1 MSELLA
7 NHTSLRIGG
16 PARKFVRA
24 TTEEELVNAVKV
36 ADAAGEPVLIIGGGS
51 NVLVADSGFDG
62 TVIRV
67 ETKGNSY
74 HVDACSGGMITVAAG
89 EDWDGFV
96 AWILDKGF
104 AGLETMSG
112 IPGTVGG
119 APIQNIGAYGHEVSE
134 VIARVRTWDRQKNE
148 YKTFSNSECEFSYRS
163 SVFKKNPGRYVII
176 DVTFQLRNGEMSLPI
191 KYKELASYLGV
202 ELEAR
207 VLTSDVRKAVLALR
221 AAKGM
226 LLDAKDHDTWSA
238 GSFFVNPVLSAED
251 AAKLPAEAPRWMQ
264 EDGRVKT
271 SAAWLMENA
280 GIKKGHVHN
289 GAGVSTKHV
298 LALINNGSA
307 TAADITELARSSRSA
322 VKAKFGILLEP
333 EVQFVGLSLE

>member
-1 MSELLA
+1 
-7 NHTSLRIGG
+7 
-16 PARKFVRA
+16 
-24 TTEEELVNAVKV
+24 
-36 ADAAGEPVLIIGGGS
+36 
-51 NVLVADSGFDG
+51 
-62 TVIRV
+62 
-67 ETKGNSY
+67 
-74 HVDACSGGMITVAAG
+74 MITVAAG
-89 EDWDGFV
+89 EDWDQFV
-96 AWILDKGF
+96 AWILEKGF

-134 VIARVRTWDRQKNE
+134 VIARVRTWDRKAGA

-202 ELEAR
+202 ELESR
-207 VLTSDVRKAVLALR
+207 VLVSEVRKAVLALR

-238 GSFFVNPVLSAED
+238 GSFFVNPVLSAEA
-251 AAKLPAEAPRWMQ
+251 AAKLPADAPRWVQ

-280 GIKKGHVHN
+280 GVKKGQIHN
-289 GAGVSTKHV
+289 GAGVSNKHV
-298 LALINNGSA
+298 LALINNGGASA
-307 TAADITELARSSRSA
+307 VDIAELARSARSA
-322 VKAKFGILLEP
+322 VKGKFGIILEP

>member
-1 MSELLA
+1 MELIKKY
-7 NHTSLRIGG
+7 TTLRLGG
-16 PARKFVRA
+16 PAKKLVHVA
-24 TTEEELVNAVKV
+24 TEEELVNAVKA
-36 ADAAGEPVLIIGGGS
+36 ADVAGEEVLIIGGGS
-51 NVLVADSGFDG
+51 NVLVGDEGFNG

-96 AWILDKGF
+96 EWILSKGF

-134 VIARVRTWDRQKNE
+134 VIARVRTWDRKAGA

-202 ELEAR
+202 DLEAR
-207 VLTSDVRKAVLALR
+207 ALVSDVRKAVLALR

-226 LLDAKDHDTWSA
+226 LLDEKDHDTWSA
-238 GSFFVNPVLSAED
+238 GSFFVNPIVSKEI
-251 AAKLPAEAPRWMQ
+251 AATLPADAPVWPQ
-264 EDGRVKT
+264 ADGRIKT

-280 GIKKGHVHN
+280 GMKKGKAHN
-289 GAGVSTKHV
+289 GAAISTKHV
-298 LALINNGSA
+298 LALVNTGSA
-307 TAADITELARSSRSA
+307 TAADIVDIARSARSA
-322 VKAKFGILLEP
+322 VHEKFGITLEP
-333 EVQFVGLSLE
+333 EVQFVGLSL

>member
-1 MSELLA
+1 MELIKKY
-7 NHTSLRIGG
+7 TTLRVGG
-16 PARKFVRA
+16 PAKKLVHVA
-24 TTEEELVNAVKV
+24 TEEELVNAVMA
-36 ADAAGEPVLIIGGGS
+36 ADAAGEEVLIIGGGS
-51 NVLVADSGFDG
+51 NVLVGDEGFNG

-96 AWILDKGF
+96 EWILSKGF

-134 VIARVRTWDRQKNE
+134 VIARVRTWDRKAGA

-202 ELEAR
+202 DLEAR
-207 VLTSDVRKAVLALR
+207 ALVSDVRKAVLALR

-226 LLDAKDHDTWSA
+226 LLDEKDHDTWSA
-238 GSFFVNPVLSAED
+238 GSFFVNPIVSKEI
-251 AAKLPAEAPRWMQ
+251 AATLPADAPRWPQ
-264 EDGRVKT
+264 ADGRIKT

-280 GIKKGHVHN
+280 GMKKGKAHN
-289 GAGVSTKHV
+289 GAAISSKHV
-298 LALINNGSA
+298 LALVNTGSA
-307 TAADITELARSSRSA
+307 TAADIIDIARSARSA
-322 VKAKFGILLEP
+322 VHEKFGITLEP
-333 EVQFVGLSLE
+333 EVQFVGLSL

>member
-7 NHTSLRIGG
+7 KYTSLHIGG
-16 PARKFVRA
+16 PAKKLVHVA
-24 TTEEELVNAVKV
+24 TEEELVSAVKA
-36 ADAAGEPVLIIGGGS
+36 ADAAGEEVLIIGGGS
-51 NVLVADSGFDG
+51 NVLVGDEGFNG

-96 AWILDKGF
+96 EWILNKGF

-134 VIARVRTWDRQKNE
+134 VIARVRTWDRKTGE

-191 KYKELASYLGV
+191 TYKELASYLGV
-202 ELEAR
+202 DLEAR
-207 VLTSDVRKAVLALR
+207 ALVSDVRKAVLALR

-226 LLDAKDHDTWSA
+226 LLDEKDHDTWSA
-238 GSFFVNPVLSAED
+238 GSFFVNPIVSKEI
-251 AAKLPAEAPRWMQ
+251 AATLPADAPRWPQ
-264 EDGRVKT
+264 ADGRIKT

-280 GIKKGHVHN
+280 GMKKGKAHN
-289 GAGVSTKHV
+289 GAAISSKHV
-298 LALINNGSA
+298 LALVNTGSA
-307 TAADITELARSSRSA
+307 TAADIVDIARSARSA
-322 VKAKFGILLEP
+322 VQEKFGITLEP
-333 EVQFVGLSLE
+333 EVQFVGLSL

>member
-1 MSELLA
+1 LISLKDL
-7 NHTSLRIGG
+7 TTLRIGG
-16 PARKFVRA
+16 PAKKFVRA
-24 TTEEELVNAVKV
+24 TTEEELVDAVKA

-51 NVLVADSGFDG
+51 NVLVADEGFAG
-62 TVIRV
+62 TVIHV

-74 HVDACSGGMITVAAG
+74 HVDACSGGMITVSAG
-89 EDWDGFV
+89 ENWDEFV
-96 AWILDKGF
+96 AWILGKGF

-134 VIARVRTWDRQKNE
+134 VIARVRTWDRQKRD

-202 ELEAR
+202 DLEAR

-226 LLDAKDHDTWSA
+226 LLDTKDHDTWSA
-238 GSFFVNPVLSAED
+238 GSFFVNPVLSAAD
-251 AAKLPAEAPRWMQ
+251 AEKLPADAPRWIQ

-280 GIKKGHVHN
+280 GIKKGNAHN
-289 GAGVSTKHV
+289 GAAISTKHV

-307 TAADITELARSSRSA
+307 TAADITELARLARSA
-322 VKAKFGILLEP
+322 VKDKFGILLEP
-333 EVQFVGLSLE
+333 EVQLVGLSLE

>member
-7 NHTSLRIGG
+7 KYTSLHIGG
-16 PARKFVRA
+16 PAKKFVHVA
-24 TTEEELVNAVKV
+24 TEEELVSAVKA
-36 ADAAGEPVLIIGGGS
+36 ADAAGEEVLIIGGGS
-51 NVLVADSGFDG
+51 NVLVGDEGFNG

-89 EDWDGFV
+89 EDWDEFV
-96 AWILDKGF
+96 EWILNKGF

-134 VIARVRTWDRQKNE
+134 VIARVRTWDRKTGE

-191 KYKELASYLGV
+191 TYKELASYLGV
-202 ELEAR
+202 DLEAR
-207 VLTSDVRKAVLALR
+207 ALVSDVRKAVLALR

-226 LLDAKDHDTWSA
+226 LLDEKDHDTWSA
-238 GSFFVNPVLSAED
+238 GSFFVNPIVSKEI
-251 AAKLPAEAPRWMQ
+251 AATLPADAPRWPQ
-264 EDGRVKT
+264 ADGRIKT

-280 GIKKGHVHN
+280 GMKKGKAHN
-289 GAGVSTKHV
+289 GAAISNKHV
-298 LALINNGSA
+298 LALVNTGSA
-307 TAADITELARSSRSA
+307 TAADIVDIARSARSA
-322 VKAKFGILLEP
+322 VQEKFGITLEP
-333 EVQFVGLSLE
+333 EVQFVGLSL

>member
-1 MSELLA
+1 MELIKKY
-7 NHTSLRIGG
+7 TTLRLGG
-16 PARKFVRA
+16 PAKKFVHVA
-24 TTEEELVNAVKV
+24 TEEELVNAVKA
-36 ADAAGEPVLIIGGGS
+36 ADAAGEEVLIIGGGS
-51 NVLVADSGFDG
+51 NVLVGDEGFNG

-96 AWILDKGF
+96 EWILSKGF

-134 VIARVRTWDRQKNE
+134 VIARVRTWDRKAGA

-202 ELEAR
+202 DLEAR
-207 VLTSDVRKAVLALR
+207 ALVSDVRKAVLALR

-226 LLDAKDHDTWSA
+226 LLDEKDHDTWSA
-238 GSFFVNPVLSAED
+238 GSFFVNPIVSKEI
-251 AAKLPAEAPRWMQ
+251 AATLPADAPRWPQ
-264 EDGRVKT
+264 ADGRIKT

-280 GIKKGHVHN
+280 GMKKGKAHN
-289 GAGVSTKHV
+289 GAAISSKHV
-298 LALINNGSA
+298 LALVNTGSA
-307 TAADITELARSSRSA
+307 TAADIIDIARSARSA
-322 VKAKFGILLEP
+322 VHEKFGITLEP
-333 EVQFVGLSLE
+333 EVQFVGLSL

>member
-1 MSELLA
+1 MELIKKY
-7 NHTSLRIGG
+7 TTLRLGG
-16 PARKFVRA
+16 PAKKLVHVA
-24 TTEEELVNAVKV
+24 TEEELVNAVKA
-36 ADAAGEPVLIIGGGS
+36 ADVAGEEVLIIGGGS
-51 NVLVADSGFDG
+51 NVLVGDEGFNG

-96 AWILDKGF
+96 EWILSKGF

-134 VIARVRTWDRQKNE
+134 VIARVRTWDRKAGA

-176 DVTFQLRNGEMSLPI
+176 DVTFQLRNGEVSLPI

-202 ELEAR
+202 DLEERAL
-207 VLTSDVRKAVLALR
+207 VSDVRKAVLALR

-226 LLDAKDHDTWSA
+226 LLDEKDHDTWSA
-238 GSFFVNPVLSAED
+238 GSFFVNPIVSKEI
-251 AAKLPAEAPRWMQ
+251 AATLPADAPRWPQ
-264 EDGRVKT
+264 ADGRIKT

-280 GIKKGHVHN
+280 GMKKGKAHN
-289 GAGVSTKHV
+289 GAAISTKHV
-298 LALINNGSA
+298 LALVNTGSA
-307 TAADITELARSSRSA
+307 TAADIVDIARSARSA
-322 VKAKFGILLEP
+322 VHEKFGITLEP
-333 EVQFVGLSLE
+333 EVQFVGLSL

>member
-1 MSELLA
+1 MELIKKY
-7 NHTSLRIGG
+7 TTLRVGG
-16 PARKFVRA
+16 PAKKLVHVA
-24 TTEEELVNAVKV
+24 TEEELVNAVMA
-36 ADAAGEPVLIIGGGS
+36 ADAAGEEVLIIGGGS
-51 NVLVADSGFDG
+51 NVLVGDEGFNG

-96 AWILDKGF
+96 EWILSKGF

-134 VIARVRTWDRQKNE
+134 VIARVRTWDRKAGA

-191 KYKELASYLGV
+191 TYKELASYLGV
-202 ELEAR
+202 DLEAR
-207 VLTSDVRKAVLALR
+207 ALVSDVRKAVLALR

-226 LLDAKDHDTWSA
+226 LLDEKDHDTWSA
-238 GSFFVNPVLSAED
+238 GSFFVNPIVSKEI
-251 AAKLPAEAPRWMQ
+251 AATLPADAPRWPQ
-264 EDGRVKT
+264 ADGRIKT

-280 GIKKGHVHN
+280 GMKKGKAHN
-289 GAGVSTKHV
+289 GAAISTKHV
-298 LALINNGSA
+298 LALVNTGSA
-307 TAADITELARSSRSA
+307 TAADIVDIARSARSA
-322 VKAKFGILLEP
+322 VHEKFGITLEP
-333 EVQFVGLSLE
+333 EVQFVGLSL

>member
-1 MSELLA
+1 MELIKKY
-7 NHTSLRIGG
+7 TTLRLGG
-16 PARKFVRA
+16 PAKKLVHVA
-24 TTEEELVNAVKV
+24 TEEELVNAVKA
-36 ADAAGEPVLIIGGGS
+36 ADAAGEEVLIIGGGS
-51 NVLVADSGFDG
+51 NVLVGDEGFNG

-96 AWILDKGF
+96 EWILSKGF

-134 VIARVRTWDRQKNE
+134 VIARVRTWDRKAGA

-202 ELEAR
+202 DLEAR
-207 VLTSDVRKAVLALR
+207 ALVSDVRKAVLALR

-226 LLDAKDHDTWSA
+226 LLDEKDHDTWSA
-238 GSFFVNPVLSAED
+238 GSFFVNPIVSKEI
-251 AAKLPAEAPRWMQ
+251 AATLPAEAPRWPQ
-264 EDGRVKT
+264 ADGRIKT

-280 GIKKGHVHN
+280 GMKKGKAHN
-289 GAGVSTKHV
+289 GAAISSKHV
-298 LALINNGSA
+298 LALVNTGSA
-307 TAADITELARSSRSA
+307 TAADIVDIARSARSA
-322 VKAKFGILLEP
+322 VHEKFGITLEP
-333 EVQFVGLSLE
+333 EVQFVGLSL

>member
-16 PARKFVRA
+16 PAKKFVRA
-24 TTEEELVNAVKV
+24 TTEEELVNAVKD

-51 NVLVADSGFDG
+51 NVLVADTGFDG
-62 TVIRV
+62 TVIHV

-74 HVDACSGGMITVAAG
+74 HVDACSGGMITVSAG
-89 EDWDGFV
+89 ENWDGFV

-119 APIQNIGAYGHEVSE
+119 APIQNIGAYGHEVAE
-134 VIARVRTWDRQKNE
+134 VIARVRTWDRQE
-148 YKTFSNSECEFSYRS
+148 GVYKTFSNTECEFSYRS

-202 ELEAR
+202 ELESR

-226 LLDAKDHDTWSA
+226 LLDKDDHDTWSA
-238 GSFFVNPVLSAED
+238 GSFFVNPVLSSADAE
-251 AAKLPAEAPRWMQ
+251 KLPADAPRWVQ

-280 GIKKGHVHN
+280 GIKKGLTHN
-289 GAGVSTKHV
+289 GAGVSKKHV
-298 LALINNGSA
+298 LALVNNGSA
-307 TAADITELARSSRSA
+307 TASDIAELAREVIQI
-322 VKAKFGILLEP
+322 VKSVFGITLEP
-333 EVQFVGLSLE
+333 EVRLVDLSL

>member
-16 PARKFVRA
+16 PAKKFVRA
-24 TTEEELVNAVKV
+24 TTEEELVNAVKD

-51 NVLVADSGFDG
+51 NVLVADAGFDG
-62 TVIRV
+62 TVIHV

-74 HVDACSGGMITVAAG
+74 HVDACSGGMITVSAG
-89 EDWDGFV
+89 ENWDGFV

-119 APIQNIGAYGHEVSE
+119 APIQNIGAYGHEVAE
-134 VIARVRTWDRQKNE
+134 VIARVRTWDRQE
-148 YKTFSNSECEFSYRS
+148 GVYKTFSNTECEFSYRS

-202 ELEAR
+202 ELESR

-226 LLDAKDHDTWSA
+226 LLDKDDHDTWSA
-238 GSFFVNPVLSAED
+238 GSFFVNPVLSSADAE
-251 AAKLPAEAPRWMQ
+251 KLPADAPRWVQ

-280 GIKKGHVHN
+280 GIKKGLTHN
-289 GAGVSTKHV
+289 GAGVSKKHV
-298 LALINNGSA
+298 LALVNNGSA
-307 TAADITELARSSRSA
+307 TASDIAELAREVIQI
-322 VKAKFGILLEP
+322 VKSVFGITLEP
-333 EVQFVGLSLE
+333 EVRLVDLSL